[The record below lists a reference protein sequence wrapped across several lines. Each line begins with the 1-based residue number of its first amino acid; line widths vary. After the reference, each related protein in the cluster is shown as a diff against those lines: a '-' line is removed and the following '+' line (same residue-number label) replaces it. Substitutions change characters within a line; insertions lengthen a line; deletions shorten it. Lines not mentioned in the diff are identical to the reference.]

1 MTGGDGGEL
10 TSEPVEDLRAQSAS
24 VGAAMHIVDINNDF
38 AVLPPTWQEENL
50 AAAKGTLKIITEN
63 PGESDDYYADMVH
76 KDWLSRN
83 TWCTPDD
90 PLGAPYSEL
99 TPTEQAKDMC
109 QVLICKL
116 VYGVVNDL
124 QKKFDAKCDEVGAGH
139 SKLLDA
145 AAVNDMVASSA
156 MYKASS
162 LSGSRGADADSGDG
176 GGADNAEHEALL
188 TSDGGAAATSDGD
201 GGTTTSATA
210 DADVP
215 SPAKP
220 IDFDFDGFVK
230 LCLEDIEKVVAQE
243 LYGKDMV
250 SIVDD
255 IRHQKEA
262 MVRHSSVH
270 GFRDGFT
277 TTSAEGNRPSHPRSC

>member
-1 MTGGDGGEL
+1 MCL
-10 TSEPVEDLRAQSAS
+10 
-24 VGAAMHIVDINNDF
+24 
-38 AVLPPTWQEENL
+38 VLVPRHD
-50 AAAKGTLKIITEN
+50 
-63 PGESDDYYADMVH
+63 SM
-76 KDWLSRN
+76 
-83 TWCTPDD
+83 
-90 PLGAPYSEL
+90 
-99 TPTEQAKDMC
+99 
-109 QVLICKL
+109 
-116 VYGVVNDL
+116 
-124 QKKFDAKCDEVGAGH
+124 
-139 SKLLDA
+139 
-145 AAVNDMVASSA
+145 
-156 MYKASS
+156 
-162 LSGSRGADADSGDG
+162 ADSTIRRRPSTSTEKTLPSRSTERAAEEKKSLEITQTADERDSDEDEEEEGVG
-176 GGADNAEHEALL
+176 PFVTGFLGSQFKVDNAEHEALL

-277 TTSAEGNRPSHPRSC
+277 TTSAEGNRPSQPRSC